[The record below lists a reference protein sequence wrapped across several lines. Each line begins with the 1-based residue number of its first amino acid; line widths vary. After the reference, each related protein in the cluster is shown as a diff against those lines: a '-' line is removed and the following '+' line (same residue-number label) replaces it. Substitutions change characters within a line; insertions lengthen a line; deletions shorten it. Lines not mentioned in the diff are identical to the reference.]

1 MRRIEVAGTDEQ
13 ILATYPVM
21 SQLRPHVGRDQYVE
35 AVRRLERDG
44 GYKVVALFDGDRVVA
59 AGGYRF
65 GESLAWGRYLYVD
78 DLVSDENLRSH
89 GYGRELF
96 AWMVEQARESGC
108 KAVHLDSGV
117 QRHGAHRFYLRERM
131 DIVFYH
137 FRLDL

>member
-1 MRRIEVAGTDEQ
+1 MGNIEVARTDEQ
-13 ILATYPVM
+13 ILATWPVM
-21 SQLRPHVGRDQYVE
+21 SQLRPHIARDEYVE
-35 AVRRLERDG
+35 IVRRLERDG
-44 GYKVVALFDGDRVVA
+44 GYTVVSLSDGERIVA

-65 GESLAWGRYLYVD
+65 GESLAWGRYLYID
-78 DLVSDENLRSH
+78 DLVSDETLRSH
-89 GYGRELF
+89 GYGRDLF
-96 AWMVEQARESGC
+96 AWMVEHAREAGC

>member
-1 MRRIEVAGTDEQ
+1 MATIEVARTDEQ
-13 ILATYPVM
+13 ILATWPVM
-21 SQLRPHVGRDQYVE
+21 SQLRPHIGRDEYVGV
-35 AVRRLERDG
+35 VRRLERDG
-44 GYKVVALFDGDRVVA
+44 GYTVVSLSDGGRVVA

-65 GESLAWGRYLYVD
+65 GESLAWGHYLYVD
-78 DLVSDENLRSH
+78 DLVSDEALRSH
-89 GYGRELF
+89 GHGRDLF
-96 AWMVEQARESGC
+96 AWMVEQAREAGC